1 MTVQAAGDKP
11 HRAGWMLYRPAMS
24 LMSRTLLSTAAILS
38 ILFSTVGLVG
48 CGDTKA
54 KPDASA
60 SAKPS
65 STGTSTAGATT
76 GATTSAAPKTEPAPT
91 KKDDSGW

>member
-1 MTVQAAGDKP
+1 MI
-11 HRAGWMLYRPAMS
+11 
-24 LMSRTLLSTAAILS
+24 SRTTAILS
-38 ILFSTVGLVG
+38 ILCVSTLGLAATA

-54 KPDASA
+54 KADASA
-60 SAKPS
+60 SAKPATS
-65 STGTSTAGATT
+65 GTSSAGATT